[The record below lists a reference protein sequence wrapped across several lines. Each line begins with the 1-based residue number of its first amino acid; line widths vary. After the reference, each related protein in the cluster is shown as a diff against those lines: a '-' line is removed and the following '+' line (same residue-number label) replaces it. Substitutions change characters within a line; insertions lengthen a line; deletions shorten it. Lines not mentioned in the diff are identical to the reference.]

1 MNEKTTDFA
10 FSLCCVAYFR
20 QYGRFQQMLFL
31 SKKYVWKQHLIQS
44 RICVEM
50 LTAMERSI
58 RKIMIV
64 VSEGVESIAPYE
76 FSNCPKLDL

>member
-1 MNEKTTDFA
+1 M
-10 FSLCCVAYFR
+10 
-20 QYGRFQQMLFL
+20 
-31 SKKYVWKQHLIQS
+31 
-44 RICVEM
+44 EM